1 MKPSRSRDAFPVACL
16 ALLVGAALPVT
27 ASSGLAKIDLSTVF
41 ETEGE
46 TVIAEAPEAVKSF
59 YCMVFS
65 PDMRRVGYAA
75 RVYKGVHE
83 KEAVYLD
90 DEAGPMF
97 DFVNCEQKIKDAGLH
112 YFRSGVNSLTF
123 SGDGSS
129 FAYQAR
135 HAKQKWKLVL
145 DGKEY
150 NGIKGNFH
158 FAPTGGSIAASNCES
173 YEGCCWR
180 KDGGI
185 GTPKKEGEVCPSLVS
200 FPEGLG
206 GQAVDVFY
214 EFEGDKKRLVLGE
227 QQGPWFKEIRDLRI
241 SDDGSHV
248 SYVACKAKG
257 QCSAV
262 FDGTDLGVEYERIL
276 SAVMDRATGK
286 AALIARTEK
295 GFLVSYGG
303 KEGKAYQ
310 YVTPPVVFDGGGNAF
325 YLATQGEE
333 KFAILRQGDGKKAA
347 TGSYPCIHLMSEDV
361 PPKLSAT
368 YAFTPETPVKVSPDG
383 KRFAYLACCNSCC
396 KTTASGGC
404 KKAGCMA
411 DGADFQMKV
420 VVAKNGGSISK
431 GAASK
436 CQPPGSIHGFTWSK
450 DGARYAYA
458 LSTGK
463 SGAIYVDNKAVASR
477 PGEKVG
483 DPLFTLDGG
492 QVLFIAWKEKKDG
505 ARSVRLF
512 AGSSPVSKEYDYV
525 EWPVRVSADG
535 KRAAFNAVR
544 GRTFYLVVVD
554 LQ

>member
-1 MKPSRSRDAFPVACL
+1 VLL
-16 ALLVGAALPVT
+16 AGTALPVA
-27 ASSGLAKIDLSTVF
+27 ASSGPWKLDLSSVF

-46 TVIAEAPEAVKSF
+46 TVIAEAPEAVKDY
-59 YCMVFS
+59 YCTVFS

-83 KEAVYLD
+83 KQAVYLN
-90 DEAGPMF
+90 DEAGPMY

-150 NGIKGNFH
+150 DGIKGNYH
-158 FAPTGGSIAASNCES
+158 FAPTGGTIAASNCES

-180 KDGGI
+180 TGEGI
-185 GTPKKEGEVCPSLVS
+185 GTPKKEGEACPSLVV
-200 FPEGLG
+200 FPGGLG

-214 EFEGDKKRLVLGE
+214 EFEGGKKRVVVGE
-227 QQGPWFKEIRDLRI
+227 QQGPWFKEVRDLRI
-241 SDDGSHV
+241 SDDGKHV
-248 SYVACKAKG
+248 SYVGCKTKG
-257 QCSAV
+257 HCTAV
-262 FDGTDLGVEYERIL
+262 FDGTDLGVDYERIL
-276 SAVMDRATGK
+276 SAVMDRTTGK
-286 AALIARTEK
+286 ASLIARTDK

-303 KEGKAYQ
+303 QEGKTYQ
-310 YVTPPVVFDGGGNAF
+310 YITPPVAFDGGGHAF

-333 KFAILRQGDGKKAA
+333 KFAILRQGDGKTAA
-347 TGSYPCIHLMSEDV
+347 TGSTPCIHLMSEEV

-396 KTTASGGC
+396 KSTASGGC

-411 DGADFQMKV
+411 EGADFQMKV
-420 VVAKNGGSISK
+420 VVARNGK
-431 GAASK
+431 GAITKGSSSK
-436 CQPPGSIHGFTWSK
+436 CQPPGSIHGFTWSR
-450 DGARYAYA
+450 DGASHAYA
-458 LSTGK
+458 LTTGK
-463 SGAIYVDNKAVASR
+463 SSTMYVNSKAVAKRS
-477 PGEKVG
+477 GERFG
-483 DPLFTLDGG
+483 DPLFTPDGSQVVFVSWKDMKGG
-492 QVLFIAWKEKKDG
+492 Q
-505 ARSVRLF
+505 RSGRLF
-512 AGSSPVSKEYDYV
+512 AGATPVSSEYDYID
-525 EWPVRVSADG
+525 WPIRISADG
-535 KRAAFNAVR
+535 KRAAFNAVK
-544 GRTFYLVVVD
+544 GRTFYLVVVE